1 MAPPPVQGQV
11 GLTRRE
17 LERELAWMLRSVPEN
32 PKEFMKLLTQ
42 TVVTLM
48 DKNNEAIA
56 RGLAQRESTGT
67 GVRGNG

>member
-32 PKEFMKLLTQ
+32 PKEFVKLFTQ

-56 RGLAQRESTGT
+56 RSLAQRETPSA
-67 GVRGNG
+67 RGNG

>member
-17 LERELAWMLRSVPEN
+17 MERELAWMLRSVPDD
-32 PKEFMKLLTQ
+32 PKEFVKLFTQ
-42 TVVTLM
+42 TMVALM

-56 RGLAQRESTGT
+56 RSLAQREPAGA
-67 GVRGNG
+67 RGNG

>member
-17 LERELAWMLRSVPEN
+17 LERELAWMLRSVPED
-32 PKEFMKLLTQ
+32 PKELVKLFTQ

-56 RGLAQRESTGT
+56 RSLAQREPPGT
-67 GVRGNG
+67 RGIG